1 MFFSTAIQFVVHELI
16 PIDFLSSILVSDAE
30 LRRIKDAFKRSAG
43 ANCNFLN
50 KNAFLQE
57 VLCEGTP
64 PNIAEWIF
72 NACGG
77 TIKGINFKDLIS
89 ALVLIT
95 KGTQDEKIR

>member
-1 MFFSTAIQFVVHELI
+1 MIF
-16 PIDFLSSILVSDAE
+16 LVSDAE

-43 ANCNFLN
+43 TNSSFLS

-64 PNIAEWIF
+64 ANIAEWLF
-72 NACGG
+72 HACGG
-77 TIKGINFKDLIS
+77 TNKGINFKDLIS

-95 KGTQDEKIR
+95 RGTQDEKIR